1 MKNKA
6 SLPLMEQLIMILVF
20 AMTAALCLQGF
31 SAANKMS
38 QRQEQMSRAVV
49 LAQNAAET
57 LKGTGGDYEALAKMT
72 DTVYNDL
79 TNAEPYYLTVTPMET
94 ADPLLGSACVQV
106 FFEEELIFEI
116 SVAWQEVS

>member
-57 LKGTGGDYEALAKMT
+57 LKGTGGDYRAVAAIS
-72 DTVYNDL
+72 DASSADGYH
-79 TNAEPYYLTVTPMET
+79 LTVTPIET

>member
-1 MKNKA
+1 
-6 SLPLMEQLIMILVF
+6 MEQLIMILVF

-31 SAANKMS
+31 SATNKMS